1 MKARMEKT
9 FSPTP
14 ATLRRFFGSL
24 ALLSFCF
31 FSFACSG
38 LQGERTATVSFSVPK
53 NLFQKSDAAQDL
65 DGQGA
70 TGLWLDLAL
79 KGGHSEQKTVRVD
92 DGATVIF
99 SAVPVGAKIWAEAAA
114 YRIGEQGKTI
124 LYEGKS
130 SEIVVAEG
138 QNPLSIALKKSGPEP
153 GPSPEPGPGPGPELE
168 PGIKI
173 YVSAQESNPAGSD
186 EEGDGTREKPLTTIG
201 AALQKMDDAQEDWTI
216 VVLGSVSSDA
226 TIEFPEGVAAKTI
239 TVTGAADDDGNPP
252 FVKNTSSGNSLFAVN
267 ASVPLVFKDITLEM
281 TKTLAYGVDIQ
292 GVIFNVAEGGDLTI
306 SSGAKLVNNT
316 TQTDLPSH
324 GSGAVYSKG
333 SVKIESGSLI
343 SDFRTNKAGG
353 VYVDGGTVTM
363 NGGKITKGHSRYGGA
378 VYVNAGSFEMNG
390 DSVIGGDAS
399 DACETFLY
407 GGGVYVKNG
416 GSFTMNGNAKISM
429 SKICGNRGV
438 DGGGVWCEGSF
449 TMNGG
454 SICGNSVGDE
464 SYQGTGGG
472 VYVNG
477 SSAVFTMNGGSI
489 FENVRAS
496 KGSGVYVGSGATFKI
511 KGDAFVADGND
522 VYLEDGR
529 KITIAGALTKNY
541 VANIV
546 VPALA
551 DGSQSPFDNTVLV
564 LSDGADT
571 TLPKEFNKF
580 TMPQNDYNGEMEYSV
595 IQSDGTVGL
604 IAAGDIVFTDGT
616 AVAYSETLGLDDA
629 RKAKAASVIFYKGS
643 ACTDDGSDTRILGVG
658 LKQKSGIAWCVSGAQ
673 GYQYRIA
680 SILCSA
686 SKSGDTYTFADGSDK
701 DGSDNFTQIGTFLAS
716 QGSDKNDTGTAGN
729 YPAFEWVASYSSD
742 ATNLAGTDC
751 ASGWYI
757 PTQCEL
763 IYLFFGLKNSH
774 VDDALELCGGTKF
787 EWSATN
793 TGSGNYY
800 WSSSQCYSTLEA
812 VERFNFNGGL
822 LTESG
827 GSKTF
832 TSGVTGSSHFCA
844 VRQF

>member
-1 MKARMEKT
+1 MEKT

-14 ATLRRFFGSL
+14 ATLRRLFGSL
-24 ALLSFCF
+24 AILSFCF
-31 FSFACSG
+31 LSFACSG

-65 DGQGA
+65 DGHGA

-99 SAVPVGAKIWAEAAA
+99 SAVPVGVKIWAEAAA

-138 QNPLSIALKKSGPEP
+138 QNPLSIAMKKSGPEP
-153 GPSPEPGPGPGPELE
+153 GPGPEPE

-186 EEGDGTREKPLTTIG
+186 EEGDGTREKPLATIG
-201 AALQKMDDAQEDWTI
+201 AAVQKMNDAQEDWTI

-252 FVKNTSSGNSLFAVN
+252 FVKNTSNTKSLFAVN
-267 ASVPLVFKDITLEM
+267 SSVPLVFKDITLEM
-281 TKTLAYGVDIQ
+281 TKQPTYGTNIVGI
-292 GVIFNVAEGGDLTI
+292 IFNVAEGADLTI
-306 SSGAKLVNNT
+306 ASGAKLVNNT
-316 TQTDLPSH
+316 TQTDLPIVTT
-324 GSGAVYSKG
+324 GAVYSKG
-333 SVKIESGSLI
+333 TVTIESGSLI
-343 SDFRTNKAGG
+343 SEFRTNMAGA

-363 NGGKITKGHSRYGGA
+363 NGGKITKCKSRYGGG

-390 DSVIGGDAS
+390 DSVIGGDDDS
-399 DACETFLY
+399 DACTAFY
-407 GGGVYVKNG
+407 DCGGVYVKNG
-416 GSFTMNGNAKISM
+416 GSFTMNGNAKISKNKT
-429 SKICGNRGV
+429 SANSSI
-438 DGGGVWCEGSF
+438 DGAGVWCEGSF

-454 SICGNSVGDE
+454 TICDNEAGNETYHGL
-464 SYQGTGGG
+464 GGG

-489 FENVRAS
+489 FGNTNAS

-511 KGDAFVADGND
+511 RGDAFVADGND

-529 KITIAGALTKNY
+529 KITIAGALTKKY

-551 DGSQSPFDNTVLV
+551 DGSQSPFGNTVLV
-564 LSDGADT
+564 LADGADT

-604 IAAGDIVFTDGT
+604 VAAGDIVFTDGT
-616 AVAYSETLGLDDA
+616 AVAYSETLGLDAA

-643 ACTDDGSDTRILGVG
+643 ACTDGASPDTRILGVG
-658 LKQKSGIAWCVSGAQ
+658 LKQKNAVAWCVSGTW
-673 GYQYRIA
+673 GA
-680 SILCSA
+680 SNAAISTICGGT
-686 SKSGDTYTFADGSDK
+686 KSDWSYSFDGVK
-701 DGSDNFTQIGTFLAS
+701 DGSGNFDKMK
-716 QGSDKNDTGTAGN
+716 SDYSGHDDTGTPGN
-729 YPAFEWVASYSSD
+729 YPAYDWVNAYSSD
-742 ATNLAGTDC
+742 ATNLDGTDY
-751 ASGWYI
+751 AGGWYI
-757 PTQCEL
+757 PSLCEMA
-763 IYLFFGLKNSH
+763 YLYLGLKDSH
-774 VDDALELCGGTKF
+774 VNDALELCSGTKF
-787 EWSATN
+787 EWAETN
-793 TGSGNYY
+793 PGTGNYY
-800 WSSSQCYSTLEA
+800 WSSSQYSSGPESL
-812 VERFNFNGGL
+812 ERFNFNGGTL
-822 LTESG
+822 NSG
-827 GSKTF
+827 GSKTYD
-832 TSGVTGSSHFCA
+832 SSQFCA